1 MKKSSNRRSPIGRAR
16 RRSDAEP
23 STGFEPVRTWS
34 SHRLRHPLF
43 ADAVERY
50 LARESGGI
58 EAYIDEL
65 NERTAL
71 LLRQEATR

>member
-1 MKKSSNRRSPIGRAR
+1 MIEGGAQGEHKHAR
-16 RRSDAEP
+16 
-23 STGFEPVRTWS
+23 GFEPVRTWS

-50 LARESGGI
+50 LAREAGGI
-58 EAYIDEL
+58 DAYIDEL

-71 LLRQEATR
+71 LQRQETNR